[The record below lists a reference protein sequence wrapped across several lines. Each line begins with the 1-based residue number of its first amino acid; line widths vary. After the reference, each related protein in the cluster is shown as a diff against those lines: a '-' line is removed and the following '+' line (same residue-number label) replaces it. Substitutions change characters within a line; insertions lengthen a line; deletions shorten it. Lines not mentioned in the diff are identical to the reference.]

1 MHTPQGYEM
10 IDGVAHAVD
19 WWAIIFNPSLP
30 YRLTHMLLASGLTAA
45 FLISGISAYRILR
58 GDNKLG
64 PRLALKTGVTVAAVL
79 IPIQIFVGDLHG
91 LNTLEHQPQKIAAVE
106 AVWHTEQGAPLVLF
120 AWPDEVTKQNLYSIE
135 IPKLASLILTHEMD
149 GEIRGL
155 NEFEGDHPPVK
166 PLFFGFRIMV
176 AIGTLM
182 LLISWVAAWFVWR
195 KDIVPS
201 WLLKSLVAMTFSGW
215 IATLAGW
222 YVTEIGRQPWLVTGI
237 LKTSDAV
244 TNVPASNVAM
254 SLTMYLIVYA
264 ILLFFYL
271 QTIFYMARKSVLV
284 EEFDLEKLQSEERKE
299 EQAAH
304 GEEVK
309 A

>member
-1 MHTPQGYEM
+1 
-10 IDGVAHAVD
+10 
-19 WWAIIFNPSLP
+19 
-30 YRLTHMLLASGLTAA
+30 
-45 FLISGISAYRILR
+45 
-58 GDNKLG
+58 
-64 PRLALKTGVTVAAVL
+64 
-79 IPIQIFVGDLHG
+79 
-91 LNTLEHQPQKIAAVE
+91 
-106 AVWHTEQGAPLVLF
+106 
-120 AWPDEVTKQNLYSIE
+120 
-135 IPKLASLILTHEMD
+135 MD